1 MLGWYVV
8 HTCHTVKFF
17 MFLFWVPLLLH
28 CWQRDFAAYSYLCII
43 SENALGSDF
52 YWRAGAH
59 LLLPLPGVVRG
70 GILDRFRTQ
79 IFVNCGNTHDWSS
92 GISIVY
98 GYRLRIGHSHS
109 QQFPTMQ
116 IFTGIS
122 RNTQSKLY
130 MLSLTECVWG
140 FQNNALWDTQNK
152 TKPVSHS
159 L

>member
-1 MLGWYVV
+1 MLGWCVV

-17 MFLFWVPLLLH
+17 MFSFWVPLLLH

-92 GISIVY
+92 GISKVY

-109 QQFPTMQ
+109 PHSHNA
-116 IFTGIS
+116 IFYWNFQKYSVKIIYAIIGWVSRISKKLHYGILI
-122 RNTQSKLY
+122 NMPYWEHIYL
-130 MLSLTECVWG
+130 
-140 FQNNALWDTQNK
+140 
-152 TKPVSHS
+152 
-159 L
+159 